1 MRACGRIIFRRIRD
15 GSVDLVFNQLQQTSV
30 DRGQFQGGV
39 ELVANFAEAFGVI
52 ALGDNGK
59 GLADH
64 KGNNGNGDQQCQF
77 VRNLQ

>member
-1 MRACGRIIFRRIRD
+1 MGEEPSEAGRAK
-15 GSVDLVFNQLQQTSV
+15 
-30 DRGQFQGGV
+30 DRESGQFQGGV